1 MFPGLRQAMYP
12 GTESPARSGGVETSR
27 RGGRCISKR
36 FVQEFI
42 ERDQRSANREV
53 RSSDKQ
59 ERSDERNDLVT
70 TGQSETTRKVREC
83 AEPPYRE
90 EQVEHSKEE
99 RPRCNQDDEESCGA
113 ASGECEQGA
122 NSEGEW
128 ERSEEK
134 SVASIPAPPV
144 GLIQGRGA

>member
-1 MFPGLRQAMYP
+1 MYP
-12 GTESPARSGGVETSR
+12 GTESPARSGGVETPR

-59 ERSDERNDLVT
+59 ERSDERNDLVA

-83 AEPPYRE
+83 AEPPCRE

-99 RPRCNQDDEESCGA
+99 GRPRCNQDDEESSGA
-113 ASGECEQGA
+113 ASSECEQCA

-128 ERSEEK
+128 ERGEEK

-144 GLIQGRGA
+144 AQSREEERE